1 MSDLFNIL
9 VIDDDPTM
17 RDCCLQVLSRQGCT
31 VQVAENGQQG
41 LAQLQ
46 MQQFDVVLLDLKM
59 PGLGGLD
66 VLERIRLIDPDV
78 SVIMITGFATV
89 QSAVRSMKGGA
100 FDFIPKP
107 FTPALLRTV
116 VSRALEQRR
125 SRPVDADPPAE
136 AVRRAGEAGP
146 GDTAP
151 PAEAVRRAGGG
162 VERLI
167 GETTLMKRLRMMIRR
182 IGASGSTVLI
192 TGESGTGK
200 ELVAR
205 ALHRHSPRSAAPFVV
220 VDCGCLVDSL
230 AEAELFGHVKGAFTG
245 ADCTRQGRFQQADGG
260 SIFLDEISNVN
271 IFTQHKLLRVLQEF
285 EVGPIG
291 SDEMVRVDVRVI
303 AASNADLAE
312 RVKNGCFR
320 EDLYHRVNVIPIH
333 LPALRDRRGD
343 IPLLAEHFFRVF
355 NASRREGRL
364 KGISD
369 AAFRVL
375 EEYDWPGNVRELE
388 NLIERSAVL
397 TDHETIG
404 EADWAWDH
412 KGSMP
417 GHAEGIPQTTLLCDA
432 EREHI
437 RHVLARYNQNIL
449 RSARAL
455 GIDRKTLRQ
464 KARKY
469 GLLGGVEP
477 PPPPQ

>member
-9 VIDDDPTM
+9 VVDDDPTM

-31 VQVAENGQQG
+31 VHMAENGQQG
-41 LAQLQ
+41 LGQLQ
-46 MQQFDVVLLDLKM
+46 MQQMDVVLLDLKM
-59 PGLGGLD
+59 PGLGGLE

-78 SVIMITGFATV
+78 SVIMITGYATV
-89 QSAVRSMKGGA
+89 ESAVRSMKGGA

-116 VSRALEQRR
+116 VSRALEERR
-125 SRPVDADPPAE
+125 HRP
-136 AVRRAGEAGP
+136 AGIDEPVP
-146 GDTAP
+146 GDAP
-151 PAEAVRRAGGG
+151 GG

-167 GETTLMKRLRMMIRR
+167 GDAPVMKRLRMMIRR

-205 ALHRHSPRSAAPFVV
+205 ALHRHSPRRAAPFVV

-245 ADCTRQGRFQQADGG
+245 AEYARQGRFQQADGG
-260 SIFLDEISNVN
+260 SIFLDEIGNVN

-285 EVGPIG
+285 EIGPIG

-312 RVKNGCFR
+312 RVKNGTFR
-320 EDLYHRVNVIPIH
+320 EDLYHRLNVIPIH
-333 LPALRDRRGD
+333 LPPLRDRHAD

-355 NASRREGRL
+355 NTTRREDRL
-364 KGISD
+364 KGISG
-369 AAFRVL
+369 AALRQL

-388 NLIERSAVL
+388 NLIERSVVL
-397 TDHETIG
+397 TDHEVIG

-412 KGSMP
+412 HEPTPGRAGS
-417 GHAEGIPQTTLLCDA
+417 IPRPTLLCDA

-469 GLLGGVEP
+469 GLLGDVEP
-477 PPPPQ
+477 PPTQ